1 MQNYQIIEKKLE
13 RFIKKFY
20 SNLLI
25 RGALLFIGISLLLFI
40 FMSALEYFLWFSS
53 GLRTFLFW
61 TVISIELLLLF
72 KLILVPA
79 GQLFKISK
87 GIAYAEAS
95 DYIGTHFPEVS
106 DKLKNILQLKA
117 QGGQNELLLASIEQK
132 SKDLKSVPFQ
142 VAIDFTQNLK
152 YLRLLA
158 IPVLILLAIWISGLG
173 DSFSS
178 SYKRL
183 VNYDIAY
190 EPPAP
195 FQFTV
200 LNPSLQVAKG
210 KSFRLNVK
218 TLGSINPEEVQIELE
233 GEAYTL
239 TEENGV
245 FYYTFNSVQDSKRFQ
260 LKANTVVS
268 KVYELSA
275 LDIPILKDMEMRLN
289 FPAYTDQASKTISGT
304 GNASVPEG
312 TEIEWIISTETTDQV
327 VFNSKEKRIKF
338 ESSNSEFSLT
348 QIQKT
353 SVDYSISTS
362 NSNFKNYDLLNYRV
376 EVIKDE
382 FPKIILQQKKDS
394 LLVEQSYF
402 FGKITDDYRLTELQL
417 VYYHTD
423 NNDITTKKEIE
434 ISKSN
439 YAEFSYAFPNEDLD
453 LMAGIDYSYYF
464 EVYDND
470 KVNGRK
476 SSKSEVFSYRQKTEL
491 EESTENLKRQNTS
504 VEKLSEELKQQKES
518 NATLRELQNKQS
530 KEKNLDYTEKQKLE
544 NFIKRQKQRMEMM
557 KNYSERLK
565 EDFKKLNP
573 EEQDKAKENLEERL
587 ENNQKQIEKNQELLK
602 ELEELQDRIDR
613 EELNQKLENF
623 DKESK
628 KQEKNLEQLL
638 ELTKRFYI
646 EKKTEKLAEELKNLA
661 KEQEDLSEAEENTS
675 EEQEKLNEKFDELKE
690 DLKELEEKN
699 EDLKAPMDIG
709 SDKALEEEIDQ
720 DQEDAKEELESS
732 EENSEDSK
740 ESSSQKEKAQDK
752 QKKASEKMK
761 SLSEK
766 MQQSMMSSSM
776 EQAAEDADMLRQILN
791 NLILFSQ
798 EQEGLMEDFKSMSN
812 SNPAYASKLK
822 RQAELRENFKHA
834 DDSLYA
840 LAMRTPMI
848 TEEVNNKISDIN
860 FNIEK
865 SLERLAENEV
875 RMGTSSQQYTMMFAN
890 ELSSMLDNALDQ
902 MQNQMKG
909 SGNPKPS
916 GSKPGEQLSDIIKS
930 HEELQKQMQ
939 KGGSKGQGESSKPEE
954 GGEKEGKE
962 GKSGEDSEGGEEG
975 DGGKGEKGKNKDGEG
990 GDGKK
995 KGSQQ
1000 GDEQMSGDVYQI
1012 YKQQQDLRNQ
1022 LENEIERLG
1031 LKGNTN
1037 ELTKSLDRLEQ
1048 ELLMK
1053 GFSNDLLQQMDA
1065 VKHQLLKLKKAANQQ
1080 GQDEER
1086 QAKTNKKEFNSNS
1099 EPWVEKAKE
1108 YFNTTEILNRQQL
1121 PLQSQY
1127 KKLINIYFDGRSN

>member
-1 MQNYQIIEKKLE
+1 MQNYDIIEKKLE

-25 RGALLFIGISLLLFI
+25 KGALLFVGISLLLFI

-61 TVISIELLLLF
+61 TVLAVELVLLF
-72 KLILVPA
+72 KLILIPA
-79 GQLFKISK
+79 SQLFKISK
-87 GIAYAEAS
+87 GIEYAEAS

-117 QGGQNELLLASIEQK
+117 QGAQGELLLASIEQK
-132 SKDLKSVPFQ
+132 SKDLKTVPFQ

-158 IPVLILLAIWISGLG
+158 IPVLIILAIWISGLG

-183 VNYDIAY
+183 VNYDTAY

-195 FQFTV
+195 FQFTI

-210 KSFRLNVK
+210 KSFQLNVK
-218 TLGSINPEEVQIELE
+218 TLGDIKPEEVLIEVG
-233 GEAYTL
+233 GEAYRL
-239 TEENGV
+239 TEEGDV
-245 FYYTFNSVQDSKRFQ
+245 FRYTFNTVDDSKRFQ
-260 LKANTVVS
+260 LKANKVVS

-275 LDIPILKDMEMRLN
+275 MDIPILKDMEMRLN
-289 FPAYTDQASKTISGT
+289 FPAYTNQSSKTISGT

-327 VFNSKEKRIKF
+327 EFNSKEKQIKF
-338 ESSNSEFSLT
+338 ESSESGFSLT

-362 NSNFKNYDLLNYRV
+362 NSNFKNYDVLNYSI
-376 EVIKDE
+376 EVIQDE
-382 FPKIILQQKKDS
+382 FPKLVLQEKKDS

-402 FGKITDDYRLTELQL
+402 FGKVTDDYRLTKLQL
-417 VYYHTD
+417 VYYSAD
-423 NNDITTKKEIE
+423 NKDITTKKDIE
-434 ISKSN
+434 ISESN
-439 YAEFSYAFPNEDLD
+439 YAEFSYAFPNEDIE
-453 LMAGIDYSYYF
+453 LMPGTNYSYYF

-470 KVNGRK
+470 EVNGRK
-476 SSKSEVFSYRQKTEL
+476 SSKSKVFSYRQKTKL

-518 NATLRELQNKQS
+518 NATLRELQNKQK
-530 KEKNLDYTEKQKLE
+530 KEKSLDYTEKQKLDS
-544 NFIKRQKQRMEMM
+544 FIKRQKQQMEMM

-587 ENNQKQIEKNQELLK
+587 ESNQKQIEKNQELLK
-602 ELEELQDRIDR
+602 ELDELRDKIDR

-638 ELTKRFYI
+638 ELTKRFYV

-661 KEQEDLSEAEENTS
+661 KEQEDLSNAEENTS
-675 EEQEKLNEKFDELKE
+675 EEQEKLNEIFDKLKE
-690 DLKELEEKN
+690 ALEELEEKN

-709 SDKALEEEIDQ
+709 SDKGLEEEIDQ
-720 DQEDAKEELESS
+720 DQEEAKEELENS
-732 EENSEDSK
+732 EENSEDSEEK
-740 ESSSQKEKAQDK
+740 TSQKEKAQEK

-798 EQEGLMEDFKSMSN
+798 EQEGLMESFKGMSN

-890 ELSSMLDNALDQ
+890 ELSSLLDEALDQ

-909 SGNPKPS
+909 SGSGKPKPS
-916 GSKPGEQLSDIIKS
+916 GSQSGEQLSDIIKS
-930 HEELQKQMQ
+930 HEELQKQME
-939 KGGSKGQGESSKPEE
+939 KGKSKGQGESSKSEKGGEKEGEEGKDGEKGKNEGDSE
-954 GGEKEGKE
+954 GGEKEG
-962 GKSGEDSEGGEEG
+962 GEQQ
-975 DGGKGEKGKNKDGEG
+975 
-990 GDGKK
+990 
-995 KGSQQ
+995 GSQQ
-1000 GDEQMSGDVYQI
+1000 GNEQMSGEVYQI

-1022 LENEIERLG
+1022 LENEINRLG
-1031 LKGNTN
+1031 LEGNTN

-1065 VKHQLLKLKKAANQQ
+1065 VKHQLLKLEKAANQQ
-1080 GQDEER
+1080 GQDEDR
-1086 QAKTNKKEFNSNS
+1086 QAKTNQKEFNSNS
-1099 EPWVEKAKE
+1099 EPWEEKAKE

-1121 PLQSQY
+1121 PLQPEY

>member
-87 GIAYAEAS
+87 GIEYAEAS

-245 FYYTFNSVQDSKRFQ
+245 FYYTFNSVQDSKSFQ

-327 VFNSKEKRIKF
+327 VFNSREKQIKF

-362 NSNFKNYDLLNYRV
+362 NSNFKNYDLLNYRI

-382 FPKIILQQKKDS
+382 FPKVILQRKKDS

-661 KEQEDLSEAEENTS
+661 KEQENLSEAEENTS

-902 MQNQMKG
+902 MKNQMKG

>member
-1 MQNYQIIEKKLE
+1 MQNYDIIEKKLE

-25 RGALLFIGISLLLFI
+25 KGALLFVGISLLLFI

-61 TVISIELLLLF
+61 TVLAVELVLLF
-72 KLILVPA
+72 KLILIPA
-79 GQLFKISK
+79 SQLFKISK
-87 GIAYAEAS
+87 GIEYAEAS

-117 QGGQNELLLASIEQK
+117 QGAQGELLLASIEQK
-132 SKDLKSVPFQ
+132 SKDLKTVPFQ

-158 IPVLILLAIWISGLG
+158 IPVLIILAIWISGLG

-183 VNYDIAY
+183 VNYDTAY

-195 FQFTV
+195 FQFTI

-210 KSFRLNVK
+210 KSFQLNVK
-218 TLGSINPEEVQIELE
+218 TLGDIKPEEVLIEVG
-233 GEAYTL
+233 GEAYRL
-239 TEENGV
+239 TEEGDV
-245 FYYTFNSVQDSKRFQ
+245 FRYTFNTVDDLKRFQ
-260 LKANTVVS
+260 LKANKVVS

-275 LDIPILKDMEMRLN
+275 MDIPILKDMEMRLN
-289 FPAYTDQASKTISGT
+289 FPAYTNQSFKTISGT

-327 VFNSKEKRIKF
+327 EFNSKEKQIKF
-338 ESSNSEFSLT
+338 ESSESGFSLT

-362 NSNFKNYDLLNYRV
+362 NSNFKNYDVLNYSI
-376 EVIKDE
+376 EVIQDE
-382 FPKIILQQKKDS
+382 FPKLVLQEKKDS

-402 FGKITDDYRLTELQL
+402 FGKVTDDYRLTKLQL
-417 VYYHTD
+417 VYYSAD
-423 NNDITTKKEIE
+423 NEDITTKKDIE

-439 YAEFSYAFPNEDLD
+439 YAEFSYAFPNEDLE
-453 LMAGIDYSYYF
+453 LMPGTNYSYYF

-470 KVNGRK
+470 EVNGRK
-476 SSKSEVFSYRQKTEL
+476 SSKSKVFSYRQKTKL

-518 NATLRELQNKQS
+518 NATLRELQNKQK
-530 KEKNLDYTEKQKLE
+530 KEKSLDYTEKQKLDS
-544 NFIKRQKQRMEMM
+544 FIKRQKQQMELM

-587 ENNQKQIEKNQELLK
+587 ESNQKQIEKNQELLK
-602 ELEELQDRIDR
+602 ELDELRDKIDR

-638 ELTKRFYI
+638 ELTKRFYV

-661 KEQEDLSEAEENTS
+661 KEQEDLSKAEENTS
-675 EEQEKLNEKFDELKE
+675 EEQEKLNEKFDKLKE
-690 DLKELEEKN
+690 ALEELEDKN

-709 SDKALEEEIDQ
+709 SDKGLEEEIDQ
-720 DQEDAKEELESS
+720 DQEEAKEELENS
-732 EENSEDSK
+732 EENSENSEEGWSK
-740 ESSSQKEKAQDK
+740 KEKAQEK

-798 EQEGLMEDFKSMSN
+798 EQEGLMESFKGMSN

-890 ELSSMLDNALDQ
+890 ELSSLLDDALDQ

-909 SGNPKPS
+909 SGSGKPKPS
-916 GSKPGEQLSDIIKS
+916 GSQSGEQLSDIIKS
-930 HEELQKQMQ
+930 HEELQKQME
-939 KGGSKGQGESSKPEE
+939 KGKSKGQGESSKSEKGGEKEGEEGKDGEKGKNEGDSE
-954 GGEKEGKE
+954 GGEKEG
-962 GKSGEDSEGGEEG
+962 GEQQ
-975 DGGKGEKGKNKDGEG
+975 
-990 GDGKK
+990 
-995 KGSQQ
+995 GSQQ
-1000 GDEQMSGDVYQI
+1000 GNEQMSGEVYQI

-1022 LENEIERLG
+1022 LENEINRLG
-1031 LKGNTN
+1031 LEGNTN

-1065 VKHQLLKLKKAANQQ
+1065 VKHQLLKLEKAANQQ
-1080 GQDEER
+1080 GQDEDR
-1086 QAKTNKKEFNSNS
+1086 QAKTNQKEFNSNS
-1099 EPWVEKAKE
+1099 EPWEEKAKE

-1121 PLQSQY
+1121 PLQPEY